1 MVAEMTELSKYRILE
16 KIGEGGMGEV
26 YRAED
31 PDLKRIV
38 AIKVIS
44 NRETTDP
51 NRESRF
57 LREARTAASF
67 NHPNIVSIFDLGK
80 EGDKF
85 FIVMEYVEGESLRHK
100 LRNGP
105 LRVELLI
112 KYSQEICLALEE
124 AHLRGLLHR
133 DVKPEN
139 ILISPSGRV
148 KLADFGLARPMD
160 SGSLL
165 KVETDHERITDS
177 GTAVGTPYYMSP
189 EQLRGE
195 ELDARSDIF
204 SLGIVMY
211 EMAVAKLPFTGSTP
225 MAIAASILKDPIV
238 PISLSPERLG
248 KRLVDVVDRCLKKEA
263 SQRFES
269 AAALRSALEQIK
281 RDLDQQSDRAT
292 GDPFVSVAVSPSTVP
307 SLLVLPFESVGI
319 ADETAL
325 ATGLSHALITD
336 LARVPGLSVLSKSA
350 GAGGLSQ
357 KPGDLARQLQA
368 TMMLEGEVIRGGENI
383 AVMARLI
390 DVASARV
397 LWGSRY
403 RGTGSDIFSIL
414 DAVCKGI
421 LDALPV
427 QVSSQLREDISK
439 PITQNV
445 DAFELYSM
453 GQSLLERYDVRE
465 NVSAAVQLFEK
476 AVQLDP
482 NFALAH
488 AALGE
493 ACWRRYESTHESKW
507 VRRSITSCDQALV
520 IDPSQS
526 RVHISL
532 AITYFG
538 TGKIDEAIEELNR
551 ALGLQPLRDDAYNW
565 LGRCYEEKRDRD
577 RALAAYQKAISIRPT
592 AEHYLQLGA
601 CYLIFSEYEDAIEQ
615 FRKVI
620 SLQPDNYSG
629 YNNLGSIYYLLGQ
642 YQQAVTILEKA
653 VKIRNSPDAY
663 SNLGSALF
671 ALSQYAEAAEA
682 FQKAVS
688 LEPRND
694 VYHRNL
700 GDTFLRLSQIKEA
713 AAEYRTAC
721 DLLRKELDVNA
732 NNAFVR
738 ARLAVCLAKA
748 GSSEE
753 ARNEMQSALSHR
765 ASESTISYFAAVVMA
780 ICGDLDNALKSLKS
794 ALALGYS
801 PHEARHDPDLES
813 LRELPEFSRILNEAP
828 ARLLS
833 RDHDDRIQ

>member
-1 MVAEMTELSKYRILE
+1 MPELSKYRILE

-26 YRAED
+26 YKAED

-80 EGDKF
+80 DGDKF

-100 LRNGP
+100 LRGGP

-112 KYSQEICLALEE
+112 RYTQEICHALEE

-139 ILISPSGRV
+139 ILISPAGRV

-160 SGSLL
+160 SGSL
-165 KVETDHERITDS
+165 KANPERGERITDS

-211 EMAVAKLPFTGSTP
+211 EMAVARLPFTGSSP
-225 MAIAASILKDPIV
+225 MAIAASILKDPV
-238 PISLSPERLG
+238 APISLSPERLG
-248 KRLVDVVDRCLKKEA
+248 KRLVDVVECCLRKEP

-269 AAALRSALEQIK
+269 AAALRKALEQIK

-292 GDPFVSVAVSPSTVP
+292 GDPFIPFAPPPPTAP
-307 SLLVLPFESVGI
+307 ALLVLPFESVGV

-325 ATGLSHALITD
+325 ATGLSHAIITD
-336 LARVPGLSVLSKSA
+336 LARVPGLSVLSKTA
-350 GAGGLSQ
+350 GAGGQSQ
-357 KPGDLARQLQA
+357 KAAELARELQA
-368 TMMLEGEVIRGGENI
+368 TMMLEGEVMRAGENI

-390 DVASARV
+390 DVVSGRV

-403 RGTGSDIFSIL
+403 RGVGSDIFSIL
-414 DAVCKGI
+414 DSVCKGI

-427 QVSSQLREDISK
+427 QVSTQLREDISK
-439 PITQNV
+439 PITHNV

-453 GQSLLERYDVRE
+453 GQALLERYDVRE

-493 ACWRRYESTHESKW
+493 ACWRRYEKTHDSTW
-507 VRRSITSCDQALV
+507 VRRSITSCDHALV
-520 IDPSQS
+520 LDPSQS

-551 ALGLQPLRDDAYNW
+551 ALALQPLRDDAYNW

-592 AEHYLQLGA
+592 ADHYLQLGA

-620 SLQPDNYSG
+620 SLQPDNYAG

-642 YQQAVTILEKA
+642 YPQAVTILQKA
-653 VKIRNSPDAY
+653 VKIRSSADAY
-663 SNLGSALF
+663 SNMGSALF
-671 ALSQYAEAAEA
+671 ALAKYNEAVEA
-682 FQKAVS
+682 FQTAVS

-700 GDTFLRLSQIKEA
+700 GDAYLRLSQKDEA
-713 AAEYRTAC
+713 ASEYRTAC
-721 DLLRKELDVNA
+721 DLLRKELDVNS
-732 NNAFVR
+732 NNAFAR

-748 GSSEE
+748 GSASE
-753 ARNEMQSALSHR
+753 ARSEMESALSNR
-765 ASESTISYFAAVVMA
+765 ASESTMSYLAAVVLA
-780 ICGDLDNALKSLKS
+780 ISGDPSNAIKSLKS

-801 PHEARHDPDLES
+801 PHEVRNDPDFES
-813 LRELPEFSRILNEAP
+813 LRGMPEFEQVLKEAP
-828 ARLLS
+828 LRLLS
-833 RDHDDRIQ
+833 SDHDHRIQ